1 MQKTGLHLKELSCGH
16 FHENA
21 KLMFSI
27 FVVWWSVASVQFYVL
42 FSLDLLECD
51 FGAWWTMD
59 HVFPGV

>member
-1 MQKTGLHLKELSCGH
+1 
-16 FHENA
+16 
-21 KLMFSI
+21 MFSI